1 MAAASDAVWAI
12 DLGNNSLKALHLM
25 AVGEAVQVIGFDNI
39 PHGKILA
46 SGVSAAEKEELIA
59 ITLRQFAQRND
70 LSYDPV
76 IISVPSQNS
85 FARFVT
91 LPPVEAKR
99 LPEIVRFEAAQQIP
113 FDMNEVQWDYQLM
126 SDPDSPEKKVGLFAI
141 KNEVVNSALESFERE
156 ELQISYVQMAPM
168 ALYNYLLFD
177 RPDLAGS
184 DKRATVIVNIGAE
197 STDLVVC
204 TASTVWQRCIMMGGN
219 AFTNAI
225 AETFKLSF
233 EKAEKLKRTAP
244 VSKYARQI
252 FQAMR
257 PVFTDWSGEVQRS
270 LGFFTSSNPDV
281 KVTRVIAMGGG
292 TKLRGLVKY
301 LSQTLQLPVEK
312 PDAFKR
318 LAVGAG
324 VSAAKFHENVSDF
337 GVVYGLGLQG
347 LGMARIESNLLPK
360 SRTRALAW
368 EGKMKYFVGAALMLL
383 IVSALCLGRVVLD
396 QVSYARSTP
405 TRGQNSR
412 VISEGKAI
420 TTKAGGIETQEQ
432 EFQDRMKKSVEWF
445 RYRDIVPTL
454 HEIIFKA
461 LPSAETNSDQ
471 KDLYQ
476 AFARGDVAKVKQT
489 ARPDRKQL
497 FLTTVS
503 IYYTDDLEKAQF
515 RQSASMRRDALMR
528 DAQME
533 EGEGTDD
540 EMMRQMAEIYGA
552 DYAQQ
557 MMGGAGAQTQKSP
570 GFVISIEGYSPYKD
584 IGALLD
590 PPNVKDTPN
599 KWGFVTR
606 LENLKQFLHLDV
618 NSPFEVFDKGGT
630 QFILTKGPADP
641 DTDIPTG
648 IGEWQF
654 VPDPVAP
661 GTTATGTAGMY
672 GMSMGP
678 QNGTWI
684 LVDPMTKEIIS
695 AEPVKDQYGN
705 LAYDNT
711 GKPQKKVHDYWFRL
725 QFKMKWKDA
734 PKSAA
739 PSGLTPAASPMA
751 VPSPAAPSPAP
762 APKASPRTKS
772 LPGMD

>member
-12 DLGNNSLKALHLM
+12 DLGNNSLKALHLV
-25 AVGEAVQVIGFDNI
+25 AVGDTVQVIGFDHI

-46 SGVSAAEKEELIA
+46 SGVGAAEKEELVA

-70 LSYDPV
+70 LGFDPI

-113 FDMNEVQWDYQLM
+113 FDMSEVQWDYQLM

-141 KNEVVNSALESFERE
+141 KNEVVNSALEYFERE
-156 ELQISYVQMAPM
+156 ELQVSYVQMAPM
-168 ALYNYLLFD
+168 ALYNFLLFD

-204 TASTVWQRCIMMGGN
+204 TASGVWQRCIMMGGN

-270 LGFFTSSNPDV
+270 LGFYTSSNPDV

-318 LAVGAG
+318 LAVAAG
-324 VSAAKFHENVSDF
+324 VSAAKFHESVADF

-360 SRTRALAW
+360 SKTRALAW
-368 EGKMKYFVGAALMLL
+368 EGKMKYFIGAAVMLL
-383 IVSALCLGRVVLD
+383 TVSLMCLGRVGLD
-396 QVSYARSTP
+396 HASYAKSAD
-405 TRGQNSR
+405 TRAKINR
-412 VISEGKAI
+412 VLSEAKAANA
-420 TTKAGGIETQEQ
+420 KMGDFKEQ
-432 EFQDRMKKSVEWF
+432 EAKFQDRMKKDFEWF
-445 RYRDIVPTL
+445 RYREVIPQL
-454 HEIIFKA
+454 HEIIISA
-461 LPSAETNSDQ
+461 LPNAKTNPEQ
-471 KDLYQ
+471 KDLYE
-476 AFARGDVAKVKQT
+476 AFARGDVTKVKQIPR
-489 ARPDRKQL
+489 AERKQL

-503 IYYTDDLEKAQF
+503 IYYSDDLDKAQF
-515 RQSASMRRDALMR
+515 RTSLSMRRDALMR
-528 DAQME
+528 ESQM
-533 EGEGTDD
+533 DD
-540 EMMRQMAEIYGA
+540 SEAYGDQEMMKQLESIYGA
-552 DYAQQ
+552 GYMQQ
-557 MMGGAGAQTQKSP
+557 MMGTTAQQKWP
-570 GFVISIEGYSPYKD
+570 GFVVTIEGYSPYRK

-590 PPNVKDTPN
+590 PPNVKDRPAE
-599 KWGFVTR
+599 WGFVTR
-606 LENLKQFLHLDV
+606 LENLKQFLNLDV
-618 NSPFEVFDKGGT
+618 NSPLE
-630 QFILTKGPADP
+630 IYTKESQHFKLETGVVDP
-641 DTDIPTG
+641 DGDVPMG
-648 IGEWQF
+648 VGEWQF
-654 VPDPVAP
+654 IPDPPAP
-661 GTTATGTAGMY
+661 GTTATTNTFAM
-672 GMSMGP
+672 GMS
-678 QNGTWI
+678 QRAGTWLLI
-684 LVDPMTKEIIS
+684 DPMTKENIG

-705 LAYDNT
+705 PQFDSMS
-711 GKPQKKVHDYWFRL
+711 KPKKIVHDYWFKL
-725 QFKMKWKDA
+725 QFKLYWLEA
-734 PKSAA
+734 PKS
-739 PSGLTPAASPMA
+739 PTPAG
-751 VPSPAAPSPAP
+751 AAGAAGAATPTSARRS
-762 APKASPRTKS
+762 K
-772 LPGMD
+772 G

>member
-46 SGVSAAEKEELIA
+46 SGVSAAEKEELVA
-59 ITLRQFAQRND
+59 ITLRQFVQRND
-70 LSYDPV
+70 LSYDPI

-126 SDPDSPEKKVGLFAI
+126 SDPDSSEKKVGLFAI

-156 ELQISYVQMAPM
+156 ELQVSYVQMAPM

-177 RPDLAGS
+177 RPDLVGS
-184 DKRATVIVNIGAE
+184 EKRATVIVNIGAE

-204 TASTVWQRCIMMGGN
+204 TASSVWQRCIMMGGN

-292 TKLRGLVKY
+292 TRLRGLVKY

-337 GVVYGLGLQG
+337 GVIYGLGLQG

-360 SRTRALAW
+360 SKTRALAW
-368 EGKMKYFVGAALMLL
+368 EGKMKYFVGAAVMLL
-383 IVSALCLGRVVLD
+383 AVSAACLGRVVLD
-396 QVSYARSTP
+396 KINYTRNTST
-405 TRGQNSR
+405 RDQIKR
-412 VISEGKAI
+412 VANEAKAVTANTEGI
-420 TTKAGGIETQEQ
+420 QTLEQ
-432 EFQDRMKKSVEWF
+432 DYLDRMKKDFEWF
-445 RYRDIVPTL
+445 RYRDVIPKL
-454 HEIIFKA
+454 HEIIISA
-461 LPSAETNSDQ
+461 LPNAQTNPEQ
-471 KDLYQ
+471 KDLFE
-476 AFARGDVAKVKQT
+476 AFARGDATKVKQVP
-489 ARPDRKQL
+489 RPARKQL
-497 FLTTVS
+497 FLTTISV
-503 IYYTDDLEKAQF
+503 YYTDDLEKAQF

-533 EGEGTDD
+533 EGEGYDD
-540 EMMRQMAEIYGA
+540 EMMKQMAEIYGA
-552 DYAQQ
+552 DYMQQ
-557 MMGGAGAQTQKSP
+557 MMGTTAAAQKSS
-570 GFVISIEGYSPYKD
+570 GFVISIEGYSPYQD

-590 PPNVKDTPN
+590 PPDVKGN
-599 KWGFVTR
+599 RSKWGFVTR

-618 NSPFEVFDKGGT
+618 DSPFEVFDKGGT

-654 VPDPVAP
+654 IPDAPAP
-661 GTTATGTAGMY
+661 GTTATANMY
-672 GMSMGP
+672 GMGMGQ

-695 AEPVKDQYGN
+695 AEPEKDPYGN
-705 LAYDNT
+705 PKYDNT
-711 GKPQKKVHDYWFRL
+711 GKPIKKVHDYWFRL
-725 QFKMKWKDA
+725 QFKMVWTDA
-734 PKSAA
+734 PKSAPPTGAA
-739 PSGLTPAASPMA
+739 PGMSPMVA
-751 VPSPAAPSPAP
+751 PSPAAPSPAP
-762 APKASPRTKS
+762 APKASPRAKS
-772 LPGMD
+772 LPGID

>member
-12 DLGNNSLKALHLM
+12 DLGNNSLKALHLV
-25 AVGEAVQVIGFDNI
+25 AVGDAVQVIGFDHI

-70 LSYDPV
+70 LGFDPI

-113 FDMNEVQWDYQLM
+113 FDMNEIQWDWQLM

-141 KNEVVNSALESFERE
+141 KNEVVSSALESFERE
-156 ELQISYVQMAPM
+156 DLQISYVQMTPM

-204 TASTVWQRCIMMGGN
+204 TASSVWQRCIMMGGD

-270 LGFFTSSNPDV
+270 IGFYTSSNPDV

-301 LSQTLQLPVEK
+301 LSQTLQIPVEK

-318 LAVGAG
+318 LAVAPG

-360 SRTRALAW
+360 SIARSMAW
-368 EGKMKYFVGAALMLL
+368 AGKMKYFIGAAVVLL
-383 IVSALCLGRVVLD
+383 TVSAMCLGRVVLD
-396 QVSYARSTP
+396 KINYTRNEST
-405 TRGQNSR
+405 RAQIKR
-412 VISEGKAI
+412 AISEAKTA
-420 TTKAGGIETQEQ
+420 TEKTGGIKDQELKFQ
-432 EFQDRMKKSVEWF
+432 ERMKKDFEWF
-445 RYRDIVPTL
+445 RYREIIPQL
-454 HEIIFKA
+454 HEIIISA
-461 LPSAETNSDQ
+461 LPSAKTNPEQ
-471 KDLYQ
+471 RDLYE
-476 AFARGDVAKVKQT
+476 AFARGDVAKVKQVP
-489 ARPDRKQL
+489 RPERKQL
-497 FLTTVS
+497 FLTTLS
-503 IYYTDDLEKAQF
+503 LFYADDLEKAPF
-515 RQSASMRRDALMR
+515 RQNAMMRRDALMR

-533 EGEGTDD
+533 ESEGYGDD
-540 EMMRQMAEIYGA
+540 AMMKQLEEIYGPG
-552 DYAQQ
+552 YMQQ
-557 MMGGAGAQTQKSP
+557 MMGTTAQVQKYP
-570 GFVISIEGYSPYKD
+570 GFVITIEGYSPFKN
-584 IGALLD
+584 IGDLLD
-590 PPNVKDTPN
+590 PPNVRDTPS

-618 NSPFEVFDKGGT
+618 NSPFEVYDKGAT
-630 QFILTKGPADP
+630 HFKLDKGPADP
-641 DTDIPTG
+641 DLDIPMG
-648 IGEWQF
+648 VGEWQF
-654 VPDPVAP
+654 IPDPPAP
-661 GTTATGTAGMY
+661 GATPAVNTY
-672 GMSMGP
+672 GMGMGA

-684 LVDPMTKEIIS
+684 LVDPMTKETIS
-695 AEPVKDQYGN
+695 AEPQKDQYGN
-705 LAYDNT
+705 PAYDNT
-711 GKPQKKVHDYWFRL
+711 GKPKKTVHDYWFRL
-725 QFKMKWKDA
+725 QFKLRWKDA
-734 PKSAA
+734 PKS
-739 PSGLTPAASPMA
+739 
-751 VPSPAAPSPAP
+751 PAP
-762 APKASPRTKS
+762 APGGAPGAVPMAPR
-772 LPGMD
+772 

>member
-25 AVGEAVQVIGFDNI
+25 AVGDAVQIIGFDHI

-46 SGVSAAEKEELIA
+46 SGVSAAEKEELVA

-70 LSYDPV
+70 LSFDPI

-113 FDMNEVQWDYQLM
+113 FDMSEIQWDWQLM

-141 KNEVVNSALESFERE
+141 KNDVVNSALESFERE

-177 RPDLAGS
+177 RPDLTNS
-184 DKRATVIVNIGAE
+184 DKRATVIINIGAE
-197 STDLVVC
+197 STDLVVG

-233 EKAEKLKRTAP
+233 DKAEKLKRTAP

-318 LAVGAG
+318 LVVAPG
-324 VSAAKFHENVSDF
+324 VSAAKFHGNVSDF

-347 LGMARIESNLLPK
+347 LGMARIESNLLPTNIAR
-360 SRTRALAW
+360 SMAW
-368 EGKMKYFVGAALMLL
+368 AGKMKYFVGAAVMLL
-383 IVSALCLGRVVLD
+383 VVSSLCLGRVVLD
-396 QVSYARSTP
+396 KINYTRNEP
-405 TRGQNSR
+405 TRAQIKR
-412 VISEGKAI
+412 VLAEAQAATNK
-420 TTKAGGIETQEQ
+420 TGGIEQQ
-432 EFQDRMKKSVEWF
+432 KQQFQDRMKKSFAWF
-445 RYRDIVPTL
+445 QYRDIIPRL
-454 HEIIFKA
+454 NEIFVEA
-461 LPSAETNSDQ
+461 LPNARNNPAQ
-471 KDLYQ
+471 KDLYE
-476 AFARGDVAKVKQT
+476 AFARGDVAQVMRVP
-489 ARPDRKQL
+489 RPERKQL

-503 IYYTDDLEKAQF
+503 VFYSDNLDKAQF
-515 RQSASMRRDALMR
+515 RQSLSMRRDALMQE
-528 DAQME
+528 AQME
-533 EGEGTDD
+533 EGEGYDD
-540 EMMRQMAEIYGA
+540 EMMMQMEQMYGA
-552 DYAQQ
+552 GYMQE
-557 MMGGAGAQTQKSP
+557 MMGMAGTQVEKTP
-570 GFVISIEGYSPYKD
+570 GFVITIEGYSPYKD

-590 PPNVKDTPN
+590 PPNVKDDPSR
-599 KWGFVTR
+599 WGFVTR

-618 NSPFEVFDKGGT
+618 NSPFEVYDKGAAN
-630 QFILTKGPADP
+630 FKLEKGPADP
-641 DTDIPTG
+641 DMDIPKG
-648 IGEWQF
+648 VGEWEF
-654 VPDPVAP
+654 IPDPIPP
-661 GTTATGTAGMY
+661 GTTPVASTY
-672 GMSMGP
+672 GMGMGMGP

-684 LVDPMTKEIIS
+684 LVDPMTKETIS

-705 LAYDNT
+705 PAYDPT
-711 GKPQKKVHDYWFRL
+711 GKPRKIVHDYWFRM
-725 QFKMKWKDA
+725 QFKLKWKDA
-734 PKSAA
+734 PKSSR
-739 PSGLTPAASPMA
+739 PASP
-751 VPSPAAPSPAP
+751 
-762 APKASPRTKS
+762 T
-772 LPGMD
+772 PGMMMY

>member
-1 MAAASDAVWAI
+1 MAAAADAVWAI
-12 DLGNNSLKALHLM
+12 DLGNNSLKALHLV
-25 AVGEAVQVIGFDNI
+25 AVGDAVQVIGFDHI
-39 PHGKILA
+39 PHGKVLA
-46 SGVSAAEKEELIA
+46 SGVSAAEKAELVA
-59 ITLRQFAQRND
+59 ITLRQFVQNND
-70 LSYDPV
+70 LGFDPI

-113 FDMNEVQWDYQLM
+113 FDMSEVQWDYQLM

-204 TASTVWQRCIMMGGN
+204 TASSVWQRCIMMGGN

-257 PVFTDWSGEVQRS
+257 PVITDWSGEVQRS
-270 LGFFTSSNPDV
+270 LGFYTGSNPDV
-281 KVTRVIAMGGG
+281 KLVRVVALGGG

-301 LSQTLQLPVEK
+301 LSQTLQIPAEK
-312 PDAFKR
+312 PDVFKR
-318 LAVGAG
+318 LAVAPG

-360 SRTRALAW
+360 SIARSMAW
-368 EGKMKYFVGAALMLL
+368 AGKMKYFIGAAVMLL
-383 IVSALCLGRVVLD
+383 IVSGMCLGRVVLD
-396 QVSYARSTP
+396 KVNYTRSES
-405 TRGQNSR
+405 TRA
-412 VISEGKAI
+412 K
-420 TTKAGGIETQEQ
+420 TTSTIRQANEATSKTTGIEQRKADYQE
-432 EFQDRMKKSVEWF
+432 RMKKDVEWF
-445 RYRDIVPTL
+445 RYREVIPEL
-454 HEIIFKA
+454 HEIIVSA
-461 LPSAETNSDQ
+461 LPNAKTNPEQ
-471 KDLYQ
+471 RDLYE
-476 AFARGDVAKVKQT
+476 AFARGDVAKVKQIQ
-489 ARPDRKQL
+489 RPDRKQL
-497 FLTTVS
+497 FLTTIS
-503 IYYTDDLEKAQF
+503 IYYHDDLDKAQF
-515 RQSASMRRDALMR
+515 RQNAMMRRDALMR
-528 DAQME
+528 DAQMMAE
-533 EGEGTDD
+533 SEGYDD
-540 EMMRQMAEIYGA
+540 EMRMQMEQIYGSE
-552 DYAQQ
+552 YLQQ
-557 MMGGAGAQTQKSP
+557 MMGTTAQAKKYP
-570 GFVISIEGYSPYKD
+570 GFVVMIEGYSPYKR
-584 IGALLD
+584 IGDLLD
-590 PPNVKDTPN
+590 PSNVKDTPA

-606 LENLKQFLHLDV
+606 LDNLKQFLGPDV
-618 NSPFEVFDKGGT
+618 NSPFE
-630 QFILTKGPADP
+630 IYTKNSDHFKLDTGPADP
-641 DTDIPTG
+641 DGDVPMGVGQWKFIP
-648 IGEWQF
+648 E
-654 VPDPVAP
+654 PPAP
-661 GTTATGTAGMY
+661 GTTPATSMY
-672 GMSMGP
+672 SMGGMGMGGS

-684 LVDPMTKEIIS
+684 LVDPMTNELVS

-705 LAYDNT
+705 LAVDNL
-711 GKPQKKVHDYWFRL
+711 GKPKKVVHDYWFKL
-725 QFKMKWKDA
+725 QFKILWNEA

-739 PSGLTPAASPMA
+739 PAAGAGMA
-751 VPSPAAPSPAP
+751 
-762 APKASPRTKS
+762 PRR
-772 LPGMD
+772 G